1 MARARKSIN
10 TDHLILAD
18 SLEAWGRAHG
28 AANDPYV
35 AGLTH
40 DLRENADLPI
50 WATMDPME
58 YLPQPTIASTDGIH
72 EWTRR
77 LTVIRNVLVFAPVA
91 LTWLAVG
98 NATSGFSK
106 YIKVHGTSVVNFL
119 DFWQNGYNTLS
130 SEWRIGNVA
139 TLDFSIIATV
149 IALTLTVS
157 VMARRSNALHESAE
171 RKVEADRVRIAIA
184 ISKFLFAKRTM
195 TTLTV
200 NASLANSVTKLA
212 NAAHSVEATAKS
224 LEKSTKK
231 LPARNDAWDYLNAR

>member
-1 MARARKSIN
+1 MARARKSAN
-10 TDHLILAD
+10 TDHLVLAD
-18 SLEAWGRAHG
+18 SLEEWGRSHG
-28 AANDPYV
+28 VSNDPYV
-35 AGLTH
+35 SGLTN
-40 DLRENADLPI
+40 DLRENNDLPI

-58 YLPQPTIASTDGIH
+58 YLPQPAVKSSDAIH

-106 YIKVHGTSVVNFL
+106 YVKIHGTSVVNFL
-119 DFWQNGYNTLS
+119 DFWQNGYDTLS

-139 TLDFSIIATV
+139 TLDFSIIAIV

-157 VMARRSNALHESAE
+157 VMGRRSNELHAQAE
-171 RKVEADRVRIAIA
+171 HKVESERVRIAIQIA
-184 ISKFLFAKRTM
+184 KFLFTKRTM
-195 TTLTV
+195 TTVTV

-212 NAAHSVEATAKS
+212 NAANNVATTAKS

-231 LPARNDAWDYLNAR
+231 MPARTDAWDYLNAR